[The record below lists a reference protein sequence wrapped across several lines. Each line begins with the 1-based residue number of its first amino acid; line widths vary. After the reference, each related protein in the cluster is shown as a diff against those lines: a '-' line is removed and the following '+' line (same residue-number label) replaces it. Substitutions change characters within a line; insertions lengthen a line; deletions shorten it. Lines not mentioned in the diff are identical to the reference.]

1 MIKSMKR
8 GKERNK
14 ARWFLGFI
22 CLVAVLFRLGWIF
35 ANDGKSV
42 GGDLELC
49 LRPWFEEMK
58 AGGGLAALG
67 AYPGNYNAPYMTI
80 LALLTYLPV
89 DPGVSIRVVSYGFD
103 FLLAGAAVLLA
114 KELLKTKL
122 MTEEKRDGT
131 LMAVFCLTLFLPT
144 VLFNSGVWCQCDAIY
159 ATFAILALV
168 WLCREKYVGAVLLLG
183 VALAF
188 KLQAVF
194 LLPVFGIVWF
204 LKWGRKGEKKFWLA
218 NFLWLPV
225 PNIVLSMPAMIC
237 GMPLKKLVTVYLE
250 QTENFGNGLT
260 MNFPNVYVFLPD
272 GVDEGLFCKVGVLVA
287 LFLLFGVMLV
297 CVRRGRRVTAR
308 FVVEL
313 AITTLMV
320 AVAVL
325 PGMHERYFY
334 VGEVLILIYVVVLRR
349 EYWALVATQVIFGM
363 KYFYAFRKVAAVH
376 YLLAAAFLTVVGAW
390 TRRTLLRKS
399 EGRRLVVRELEKK
412 GSRK

>member
-14 ARWFLGFI
+14 TRWFLGFI
-22 CLVAVLFRLGWIF
+22 CLAAVLFRLGWIF
-35 ANDGKSV
+35 ANDGESV

-58 AGGGLAALG
+58 AGGGLVALG
-67 AYPGNYNAPYMTI
+67 TYPGNYNAPYMTI

-122 MTEEKRDGT
+122 MTEKKRDGT

-144 VLFNSGVWCQCDAIY
+144 VLFNSGMWCQCDVIY

-225 PNIVLSMPAMIC
+225 PNIVLSMPAMIY

-363 KYFYAFRKVAAVH
+363 KYFYAFHEVAAVH
-376 YLLAAAFLTVVGAW
+376 YLLVAAFLTVVGAW
-390 TRRTLLRKS
+390 ARRTLLRK
-399 EGRRLVVRELEKK
+399 E
-412 GSRK
+412 